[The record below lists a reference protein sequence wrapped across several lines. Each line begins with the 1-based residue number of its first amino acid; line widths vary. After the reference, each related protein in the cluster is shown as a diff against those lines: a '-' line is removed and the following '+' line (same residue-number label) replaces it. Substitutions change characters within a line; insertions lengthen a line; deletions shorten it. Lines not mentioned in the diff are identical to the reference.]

1 MSDDMNA
8 DIREAIEKHIPA
20 HLGKVLQGRLAL
32 VDKLEADVV
41 RLNQSANKQDKT
53 LTLLTEQR
61 SRVVERETEVE
72 KMTKELSRREAEVT
86 KREIAAEVVEVKIKA
101 ADDRAKAVFALAEIA
116 FKAVSPGQSRY
127 DLSFSGS
134 MPADQNSYGTQPF
147 SASGTAGKSE

>member
-32 VDKLEADVV
+32 VDGLEANVAQ
-41 RLNQSANKQDKT
+41 LKGQNE
-53 LTLLTEQR
+53 EQR
-61 SRVVERETEVE
+61 ILVNDYKGKSQEVARIELEAERLLENLR
-72 KMTKELSRREAEVT
+72 KREAEVA
-86 KREIAAEVVEVKIKA
+86 KREIAAEVVEVRIKA